1 MIFVKF
7 KHKQDRFIHKST
19 KKGGSKGQFWT
30 VIRFFCILIAPNESK
45 FPSILKLVYL
55 MYVDMKI

>member
-45 FPSILKLVYL
+45 FPSILKTV
-55 MYVDMKI
+55 